1 MSREYIRL
9 IDVHKS
15 FGPKHILEGINLSI
29 DEGDRIGIV
38 GHNGSGKT
46 TLLNTISEQNQDIG
60 DIKISP
66 GLRIA
71 FLTQVRDILEE
82 STLGEELN
90 RSGRQF
96 SEIEEEISMIEE
108 KMADAEFYDG
118 DWEPSIERYQ
128 ELQSMMTRSGGNDVA
143 GHAQSVLKKLGLG
156 NKSVDSKLSD
166 LSGGERAK
174 VALARQLVGLEQID
188 ILFLDEPTNHL
199 DLMTIAWLE
208 KFLLTFKGTILVVSH
223 DRYFLDV
230 ICNNVIEIRAG
241 AAWGYKGNYT
251 SYVKQKDLFLQ
262 TLDDRISKNE
272 KEVKRISGALKSM
285 KRANKYDKSISQK
298 HQMMMRTQ
306 RELKWLN
313 SIKPK
318 KRKQMQFNIKSLDKS
333 SMDVIS
339 FEKASL
345 SFEGSETPILNSQ
358 SFGISKGQRI
368 GILGPNGAGKT
379 TLLNIIL
386 GNQPIDSGKV
396 ELSPGV
402 KIGYFHQGHSTLD
415 FSLNPIEQIQK
426 LRPNMEYGD
435 IRALLGR
442 FQFSK
447 EMVNTRLEKLSGG
460 ERARVA
466 MLKLLLEENNLL
478 LLDEPTNH
486 LDTDAK
492 EALEEALSSYEGTLV
507 IVSHDRWFLDQLCTT
522 IWNLDGTGNLKVH
535 PGNYSFFAK
544 IPSSD

>member
-15 FGPKHILEGINLSI
+15 FGAKHILEGINLTI
-29 DEGDRIGIV
+29 EDGDRIGIV

-60 DIKISP
+60 EIKFSP

-71 FLTQVRDILEE
+71 FLTQIRDILDEL
-82 STLGEELN
+82 TLEEELN

-96 SEIEEEISMIEE
+96 AEIEDEIKNIEL
-108 KMADAEFYDG
+108 KMADPEFYNG
-118 DWEPSIERYQ
+118 DWESSIERYQ
-128 ELQSMMTRSGGNDVA
+128 ELQSMLTRSGGTDVA
-143 GHAQSVLKKLGLG
+143 GHAQNVLKHLGLG
-156 NKSVDSKLSD
+156 NKPMDVKLSN

-174 VALARQLVGLEQID
+174 VALARQLVGLNEID

-199 DLMTIAWLE
+199 DLNTINWLE
-208 KFLLTFKGTILVVSH
+208 IFLSDFKGTILVVSH
-223 DRYFLDV
+223 DRYFLDM
-230 ICNNVIEIRAG
+230 ICNNILEIRG
-241 AAWGYKGNYT
+241 GGTWGYKGNYS
-251 SYVKQKDLFLQ
+251 SYVKQKELFLQ

-272 KEVKRISGALKSM
+272 KEIKRITSALQSM

-298 HQMMMRTQ
+298 HHMLMRTQ
-306 RELKWLN
+306 RELKWLK

-318 KRKQMQFNIKSLDKS
+318 KRKQIQFNIKSLEKS
-333 SMDVIS
+333 SMDIFS
-339 FEKASL
+339 IEKGSL
-345 SFEGSETPILNSQ
+345 SFEGGESPILNQQ
-358 SFGISKGQRI
+358 SFSISKGQKI

-386 GNQPIDSGKV
+386 GNQKIDSGEI

-402 KIGYFHQGHSTLD
+402 KIGYFHQDHRTLD
-415 FSLNPIEQIQK
+415 FSLNPVQQIQK
-426 LRPNMEYGD
+426 LRPKMEYGD

-447 EMVNTRLEKLSGG
+447 EMVNTELEKLSGG

-492 EALEEALSSYEGTLV
+492 EALEDALRSYDGTLV

-522 IWNLDGTGNLKVH
+522 IWNLDGSGNLNIH
-535 PGNYSFFAK
+535 PGNYSSFAK
-544 IPSSD
+544 ISSSD

>member
-1 MSREYIRL
+1 MSRECIRL

-15 FGPKHILEGINLSI
+15 FGPKHILEGINLTI
-29 DEGDRIGIV
+29 EEGDRIGIV

-60 DIKISP
+60 EIKFSP

-71 FLTQVRDILEE
+71 FLTQIRDILDEL
-82 STLGEELN
+82 TLEEELN

-96 SEIEEEISMIEE
+96 AEIEAEISMIESS
-108 KMADAEFYDG
+108 MANPDFYEG
-118 DWEPSIERYQ
+118 DWESSMERYQ
-128 ELQSMMTRSGGNDVA
+128 ELQSMLTRSGGTDVA
-143 GHAQSVLKKLGLG
+143 GHAQNVLKHLGLG
-156 NKSVDSKLSD
+156 NKPMDIKLSD

-174 VALARQLVGLEQID
+174 VALARQLVGLNEID
-188 ILFLDEPTNHL
+188 VLFLDEPTNHL
-199 DLMTIAWLE
+199 DLNTINWLE
-208 KFLLTFKGTILVVSH
+208 IFLLEFKGTILVVSH
-223 DRYFLDV
+223 DRYFLDM
-230 ICNNVIEIRAG
+230 ICNHVLEIREG
-241 AAWGYKGNYT
+241 GTWGYKGNYT
-251 SYVKQKDLFLQ
+251 SYVKQKELFLQ

-272 KEVKRISGALKSM
+272 KEIKRITGALQSM

-298 HQMMMRTQ
+298 HHMLMRTQ
-306 RELKWLN
+306 RELKWLK

-318 KRKQMQFNIKSLDKS
+318 KRKQIQFNIKSLEKS
-333 SMDVIS
+333 SMDIIS
-339 FEKASL
+339 IENASL
-345 SFEGSETPILNSQ
+345 SFEGSEKPILDKQ

-386 GNQPIDSGKV
+386 GNQGIDSGKI

-402 KIGYFHQGHSTLD
+402 KIGYFHQDHRTLD
-415 FSLNPIEQIQK
+415 FSLNPIQQIQK
-426 LRPNMEYGD
+426 LRPKMEYGD

-447 EMVNTRLEKLSGG
+447 EMVNTTLEKLSGG

-492 EALEEALSSYEGTLV
+492 EALEEALNDYEGTLV

-522 IWNLDGTGNLKVH
+522 IWNLDGFGNLNIH
-535 PGNYSFFAK
+535 PGNYSSFAK

>member
-9 IDVHKS
+9 TDVHKS
-15 FGPKHILEGINLSI
+15 FGAKHILEGINLTI
-29 DEGDRIGIV
+29 EQGDRIGIV

-46 TLLNTISEQNQDIG
+46 TLLTTISEQNQDIG
-60 DIKISP
+60 EVKYSP

-71 FLTQVRDILEE
+71 FLTQIRDILDEL
-82 STLGEELN
+82 TLEEELK

-96 SEIEEEISMIEE
+96 AEIEAEISKIES
-108 KMADAEFYDG
+108 KMADPEFYEG
-118 DWEPSIERYQ
+118 NWESSIERYQ
-128 ELQSMMTRSGGNDVA
+128 ELQSLLTRSGGTDVS
-143 GHAQSVLKKLGLG
+143 GHAQNVLKHLGLG
-156 NKSVDSKLSD
+156 NKPMDIKLSD

-174 VALARQLVGLEQID
+174 VALARQLVGLNEID
-188 ILFLDEPTNHL
+188 VLFLDEPTNHL
-199 DLMTIAWLE
+199 DLNTINWLE
-208 KFLLTFKGTILVVSH
+208 KFLLEFKGTILVVSH

-230 ICNNVIEIRAG
+230 ICNNVLEIRG
-241 AAWGYKGNYT
+241 GGTWGYKGNYS
-251 SYVKQKDLFLQ
+251 SYSKQKELFLQ

-272 KEVKRISGALKSM
+272 KEVKRITGALQSM

-298 HQMMMRTQ
+298 HHMLMRTQ
-306 RELKWLN
+306 RELKWLK

-318 KRKQMQFNIKSLDKS
+318 KRKQMQFNIKSIEKS

-339 FEKASL
+339 LENASL
-345 SFEGSETPILNSQ
+345 SFEGSENPILNKQ

-379 TLLNIIL
+379 TLLNVIL
-386 GNQPIDSGKV
+386 GEQEINSGKI

-402 KIGYFHQGHSTLD
+402 KIGYFHQDHRTLN
-415 FSLNPIEQIQK
+415 FSLNPVEQIQK
-426 LRPNMEYGD
+426 LRPKMEYGE

-447 EMVNTRLEKLSGG
+447 EMVNTKLEKLSGG

-466 MLKLLLEENNLL
+466 MLKLLLEENNVL

-492 EALEEALSSYEGTLV
+492 EALEEALSEYDGTLV

-522 IWNLDGTGNLKVH
+522 IWNLDGFGNLNIH
-535 PGNYSFFAK
+535 PGNYSSFAK
-544 IPSSD
+544 ILSSD

>member
-60 DIKISP
+60 EIKFSP

-71 FLTQVRDILEE
+71 FLTQIRDILEE
-82 STLGEELN
+82 STLEEELN

-96 SEIEEEISMIEE
+96 AEIESEISLLES
-108 KMADAEFYDG
+108 KMAEPEFYEG
-118 DWEPSIERYQ
+118 DWESSIERYQ
-128 ELQSMMTRSGGNDVA
+128 ELQSLMTRSGGTDVA
-143 GHAQSVLKKLGLG
+143 GHAQNVLKHLGLG
-156 NKSVDSKLSD
+156 NKSMDIQISD

-174 VALARQLVGLEQID
+174 VALARQLVGLEEID

-199 DLMTIAWLE
+199 DLMTIKWLE
-208 KFLLTFKGTILVVSH
+208 NFLLNFKGTILVVSH

-230 ICNNVIEIRAG
+230 ICDHILEIREG
-241 AAWGYKGNYT
+241 GTWGYKGNYS

-272 KEVKRISGALKSM
+272 KEIKRITGALQSM

-298 HQMMMRTQ
+298 HHMLMRTQ
-306 RELKWLN
+306 RELTWLKRM
-313 SIKPK
+313 KPK
-318 KRKQMQFNIKSLDKS
+318 KRKQIQFNLKSLEKS
-333 SMDVIS
+333 SMDIIS
-339 FEKASL
+339 LEKVSL
-345 SFEGSETPILNSQ
+345 SFNGNENPILNSQ
-358 SFGISKGQRI
+358 TFGISKGQRI

-386 GNQPIDSGKV
+386 GEQKIDTGKI

-402 KIGYFHQGHSTLD
+402 KIGYFHQDHRTLN

-426 LRPNMEYGD
+426 LRPKMEYGD

-447 EMVNTRLEKLSGG
+447 EMVNTKLEKLSGG

-522 IWNLDGTGNLKVH
+522 IWDLDGNGNLKVH
-535 PGNYSFFAK
+535 PGNYSFFAN